1 MNTNPHPLGPRT
13 RVFLLGLIACC
24 ATVGLAAAAPV
35 ADSDQPRE
43 RDHGDHPDADP
54 PGDDA
59 PGSAGANRGFV
70 IGVET
75 GGGLLWSDR
84 HVSRS
89 GEGVG
94 GLTLGY
100 DLGAL
105 RLEME
110 MIGRVS
116 LDDSQHG
123 REQVGF
129 GRGYGRGRPAL
140 GGFDAL
146 LGGFGGGIGGA
157 ETETGQLFLNLY
169 YDFETGSRVTP
180 WIGVGGG
187 WATTEVEYE
196 VLAPGLP
203 FPFPGDDIGFPF
215 SSRALEFEGSDSVPG
230 VQALMGADVRLTRGL
245 SLGVKVRWSHFGRA
259 TFEGPGASF
268 DGFADLIEQGFTG
281 GPGEEPDL
289 DELAAIFD
297 RTIGGLFVGAAHPFS
312 VDLSGVAATLNLSYR
327 F

>member
-1 MNTNPHPLGPRT
+1 MIRSFSSSRPLAR
-13 RVFLLGLIACC
+13 RARIFVMVLIACF
-24 ATVGLAAAAPV
+24 ATVGLTAAQPV
-35 ADSDQPRE
+35 AEPDQPRE
-43 RDHGDHPDADP
+43 RAPDADP
-54 PGDDA
+54 HGDDVNA
-59 PGSAGANRGFV
+59 VDRARRGWV

>member
-1 MNTNPHPLGPRT
+1 MISSSRPLAR
-13 RVFLLGLIACC
+13 RARIFVLALIACF
-24 ATVGLAAAAPV
+24 ASVGLTAAQPV
-35 ADSDQPRE
+35 AEPDQPRE
-43 RDHGDHPDADP
+43 RDHGDHPYADP

-75 GGGLLWSDR
+75 GGGVLWSDR
-84 HVSRS
+84 HVNRS

-116 LDDSQHG
+116 LDDGQHG
-123 REQVGF
+123 PEHVGF
-129 GRGYGRGRPAL
+129 GRGYGRGRPAF

-196 VLAPGLP
+196 VLTPGLP
-203 FPFPGDDIGFPF
+203 IPFPGDEIGFPF

-259 TFEGPGASF
+259 TFEGSGASF
-268 DGFADLIEQGFTG
+268 DGFADLIEQGFTS

-289 DELAAIFD
+289 DELAAID

-312 VDLSGVAATLNLSYR
+312 VDLSGVAATLNISYR

>member
-1 MNTNPHPLGPRT
+1 MNTHPHPLGSRA

-24 ATVGLAAAAPV
+24 ATVGLAVAAPV

-43 RDHGDHPDADP
+43 RDHGDHPQTDP

-70 IGVET
+70 IGVEA
-75 GGGLLWSDR
+75 GGGLLWHDR
-84 HVSRS
+84 LLDQP
-89 GEGVG
+89 GEGMG

-110 MIGRVS
+110 ILGRATAEGG
-116 LDDSQHG
+116 HG
-123 REQVGF
+123 SDRAGLGHGF
-129 GRGYGRGRPAL
+129 GRGRAGS

-146 LGGFGGGIGGA
+146 LGGLGGGIGGV

-196 VLAPGLP
+196 VRTPGLP
-203 FPFPGDDIGFPF
+203 FPFPGDEIGFPF

-230 VQALMGADVRLTRGL
+230 VQALMGADVRLTRRL

-259 TFEGPGASF
+259 TFEGSGTSF
-268 DGFADLIEQGFTG
+268 GGLADLLGGAISTG
-281 GPGEEPDL
+281 TAEDPGP
-289 DELAAIFD
+289 DEVAEVLNEM
-297 RTIGGLFVGAAHPFS
+297 IGGLFVGAAHPFS
-312 VDLSGVAATLNLSYR
+312 IDLSGVGATLTLSYR